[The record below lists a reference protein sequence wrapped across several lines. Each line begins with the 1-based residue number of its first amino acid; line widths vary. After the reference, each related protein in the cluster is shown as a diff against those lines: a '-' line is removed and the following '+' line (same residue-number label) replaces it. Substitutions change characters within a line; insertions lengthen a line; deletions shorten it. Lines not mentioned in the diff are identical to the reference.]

1 MIYDLKATKRDRFG
15 KILFN
20 MRKIGMLPA
29 VIYGPELKQ
38 SAPVFLKFNDF
49 IKVFQK
55 AGESSLI
62 NLAIDGEDK
71 PREVLVK
78 DVAYDAVKD
87 APIHIDFYQI
97 KRGQKLE
104 LDIVIEFIGEAPAVK
119 EAGGI
124 LIKNLH
130 ELSIRCLPKDIPEK
144 VQVNLSSL
152 KAIDDKIYVKDL
164 QLGEAIEIK
173 QDANDVIVLVAAPVE
188 EEAEAKPEVAA
199 ADIPT
204 VEGEKKDEEKA
215 EGEEEG
221 KEKKTESK
229 EKKAEAKK

>member
-1 MIYDLKATKRDRFG
+1 MIYDLQATKRDRFG

-20 MRKIGMLPA
+20 MRKVGMLPA

-38 SAPVFLKFNDF
+38 SDPIFLKFNDF
-49 IKVFQK
+49 VKVFQK

-62 NLAIDGEDK
+62 NLAIDGESK

-87 APIHIDFYQI
+87 VPIHIDFYQI
-97 KRGQKLE
+97 KQGQKLE

-130 ELSIRCLPKDIPEK
+130 NLSIRCLPKDIPEK
-144 VQVNLSSL
+144 VQVDLSSL
-152 KAIDDKIYVKDL
+152 KAIDDKIHVKDIIIS
-164 QLGEAIEIK
+164 ETIEIL
-173 QDANDVIVLVAAPVE
+173 QDANDVVVLVSAPVE
-188 EEAEAKPEVAA
+188 EEAEVKPEVAA

-215 EGEEEG
+215 ESEEEG
-221 KEKKTESK
+221 KD
-229 EKKAEAKK
+229 KKAEAKK